1 MNNSFLNNIQLY
13 RGRRFSDLVDEN
25 MISNALL
32 TKPHEVSGLL
42 SLVFGTKD
50 DGVSTAI
57 DLITGGLGK
66 TMIIENREYE
76 WSVMIDS
83 DHAVNIRWVKG
94 LVNGSMA
101 EITAA
106 NYANATAGLNNSPI
120 YLGLEERWF
129 GPGSI
134 LSFDDVN
141 YQVRINGVPYQDG
154 STWVYECYVADG
166 FSGSY
171 IPGEFLLP
179 GRQVSRIGS
188 AYEEYSDE
196 ADIINYQ
203 TPFKMRNHLQ
213 TVRLTY
219 DITGDAYSTVLAI
232 ALTDPETGKKSY
244 LWADYQYWKALR
256 EWKKREETMLLFSK
270 SNRNADGTYTLKGTN
285 GRPVPVSAGL
295 FEQIAPANVRYY
307 THLTAELLEDYLFD
321 LCYNILGTNERKFI
335 ALTGEMGIREF
346 DRILKEKVAS
356 FNLIDT
362 TFVTGSGQNL
372 TLGGQFTTYKMTNGI
387 ELTLKRCALFDNME
401 LFRQLHPLTGKPL
414 MSYTFLFVDLGQR
427 DGQANVVKVCR
438 KGREFVKWYTGGSVA
453 PNGYANSITTLRS
466 NSRDGYQVHFLGEM
480 GIMLRN
486 PLSCGILYCDAEDA
500 EISNSSDV
508 MIGA

>member
-1 MNNSFLNNIQLY
+1 MNNSLLNNLQLY

-66 TMIIENREYE
+66 TMIIENREFE

-83 DHAVNIRWVKG
+83 EHAINIRWAKA
-94 LVNGSMA
+94 NGQ
-101 EITAA
+101 EITSA
-106 NYANATAGLNNSPI
+106 NYSSVTPGANGQPI
-120 YLGLEERWF
+120 FLALEEKWF
-129 GPGSI
+129 GPGAI
-134 LSFDDVN
+134 LSFDD
-141 YQVRINGVPYQDG
+141 YKFQVRVSGTPYQDG
-154 STWVYECYVADG
+154 SAWVYECYVVDQSNAA
-166 FSGSY
+166 Y

-179 GRQVSRIGS
+179 GRQVSRMGS

-196 ADIINYQ
+196 ADIIGYQ
-203 TPFKMRNHLQ
+203 TPFKMRNQLQ
-213 TVRLTY
+213 TLRLSY

-232 ALTDPETGKKSY
+232 ALKDPESGKTSY
-244 LWADYQYWKALR
+244 LWSDYQYWIALR
-256 EWKKREETMLLFSK
+256 EWKRREEKELLFAK
-270 SNRNADGTYTLKGTN
+270 GNRQQDGTYNLKGTN
-285 GRPVPVSAGL
+285 GRYVAKMSGL
-295 FEQIAPANVRYY
+295 FEQISPANVRYY
-307 THLTAELLEDYLFD
+307 TTLTAELLEDFLFD
-321 LCYNILGTNERKFI
+321 LCYNLLGTNERKFI

-356 FNLIDT
+356 FHMIDT
-362 TFVTGSGQNL
+362 VFVTGSGQNL

-401 LFRQLHPLTGKPL
+401 IFRQLHPLTGKPL

-438 KGREFVKWYTGGSVA
+438 KGREFVQWFTGGSVA
-453 PNGYANSITTLRS
+453 PNGYANSITTMRS

-486 PLSCGILYCDAEDA
+486 PLSCGILYCDAEDT
-500 EISNSSDV
+500 EISNSG
-508 MIGA
+508 I

>member
-1 MNNSFLNNIQLY
+1 MNNSLLNNLQLY

-32 TKPHEVSGLL
+32 TRPHEVSGLL

-66 TMIIENREYE
+66 TMIIENREFE
-76 WSVMIDS
+76 WSVQIDS
-83 DHAVNIRWVKG
+83 DHAVTIRYAKA
-94 LVNGSMA
+94 NGQ
-101 EITAA
+101 EI
-106 NYANATAGLNNSPI
+106 NYSNMNTIKAGQNGSPI

-129 GPGSI
+129 STGAI
-134 LSFDDVN
+134 LSFDD
-141 YQVRINGVPYQDG
+141 YHFQVRVAGVPFQDG
-154 STWVYECYVADG
+154 STWVYECYVVDG
-166 FSGSY
+166 SQASY

-179 GRQVSRIGS
+179 GRQVSRMGS

-213 TVRLTY
+213 TLRLTY

-232 ALTDPETGKKSY
+232 ALKDPETGKQSY
-244 LWADYQYWKALR
+244 LWADYQYWIALR
-256 EWKKREETMLLFSK
+256 EWKKREEKTLLFGK
-270 SNRNADGTYTLKGTN
+270 SNRLSDGTYITKGTN
-285 GRPVPVSAGL
+285 GRPAPTMSGL
-295 FEQIAPANVRYY
+295 FEQISPANVRYY
-307 THLTAELLEDYLFD
+307 TTLTAELLEDYLFD

-356 FNLIDT
+356 FNMIDT
-362 TFVTGSGQNL
+362 VFVTGSGQNL

-387 ELTLKRCALFDNME
+387 ELSLKRCPLFDNME
-401 LFRQLHPLTGKPL
+401 MFRQLHPLTGKPL
-414 MSYTFLFVDLGQR
+414 MSYTFLFVDLTNY

-438 KGREFVKWYTGGSVA
+438 KGREFVQWTTGGSVI
-453 PNGYANSITTLRS
+453 PSGYGNSINTLRS
-466 NSRDGYQVHFLGEM
+466 NSRDGYSVHFLGEE

-486 PLSCGILYCDAEDA
+486 PLSCGILYCDAEDSESA
-500 EISNSSDV
+500 QIDSS
-508 MIGA
+508 AQE

>member
-1 MNNSFLNNIQLY
+1 MVNNLLNNLQLY

-32 TKPHEVSGLL
+32 TKPHEVAGLL

-83 DHAVNIRWVKG
+83 EHAVNIRYAKW
-94 LVNGSMA
+94 NGQ
-101 EITAA
+101 EINSS
-106 NYANATAGLNNSPI
+106 NYQTVTPGLNGTPI

-129 GPGSI
+129 GPGAV
-134 LSFDDVN
+134 LSFDNVN
-141 YQVRINGVPYQDG
+141 IQVRVSGLPYQDG
-154 STWVYECYVADG
+154 STWVYECYVAEG
-166 FSGSY
+166 FAGSY
-171 IPGEFLLP
+171 IPGDYLLP

-188 AYEEYSDE
+188 AYEEYSHE

-203 TPFKMRNHLQ
+203 TPFKMRNNL
-213 TVRLTY
+213 TTLRLTY

-244 LWADYQYWKALR
+244 LWSDYQYWVALR
-256 EWKKREETMLLFSK
+256 EWKRREEKFLLFSH
-270 SNRNADGTYTLKGTN
+270 SNRNADGTYALKGTN
-285 GRPVPVSAGL
+285 GRPVAISAGM
-295 FEQIAPANVRYY
+295 FEQVSPANVRYY
-307 THLTAELLEDYLFD
+307 TKLTAELFEDFLFD
-321 LCYNILGTNERKFI
+321 LCYNLLGTNERKFI
-335 ALTGEMGIREF
+335 ALTGEMGLREF
-346 DRILKEKVAS
+346 DRVLKEKAAS

-362 TFVTGSGQNL
+362 KFITGSGQEL

-387 ELTLKRCALFDNME
+387 ELTVKRCALFDNME

-438 KGREFVKWYTGGSVA
+438 KGREFVQWFTGGSVA
-453 PNGYANSITTLRS
+453 PNGYANSINTLRS

-500 EISNSSDV
+500 EIQNDLSG

>member
-1 MNNSFLNNIQLY
+1 MNNSLLNNLQLY

-66 TMIIENREYE
+66 TMIIDNREFE

-83 DHAVNIRWVKG
+83 DHAVNIRWAKS
-94 LVNGSMA
+94 NGA
-101 EITAA
+101 EITSA
-106 NYANATAGLNNSPI
+106 NYNSVTPGANGAPI
-120 YLGLEERWF
+120 YIALEEKWF
-129 GPGSI
+129 NTGAI
-134 LSFDDVN
+134 LSFDD
-141 YQVRINGVPYQDG
+141 YKFQVRVGAAPYQDG
-154 STWVYECYVADG
+154 SAWVYECYVVDG
-166 FSGSY
+166 SAAAY

-179 GRQVSRIGS
+179 GRQVSRMGS

-213 TVRLTY
+213 TLRLSY

-232 ALTDPETGKKSY
+232 ALKDPESGKTSY
-244 LWADYQYWKALR
+244 LWSDYQYWIALR
-256 EWKKREETMLLFSK
+256 EWKKREEKALLFSK
-270 SNRNADGTYTLKGTN
+270 SNRLSDGTYINKGTN
-285 GRPVPVSAGL
+285 GRPAPTMSGL
-295 FEQIAPANVRYY
+295 LEQISPANVRYY

-346 DRILKEKVAS
+346 DRILKEKVAG

-362 TFVTGSGQNL
+362 VFVTGSGQNL

-387 ELTLKRCALFDNME
+387 ELTLKRCPLFDNME
-401 LFRQLHPLTGKPL
+401 MFRQLHPLTGKPL
-414 MSYTFLFVDLGQR
+414 MSYTFLFVDLGSR
-427 DGQANVVKVCR
+427 DGQANIVKVCR
-438 KGREFVKWYTGGSVA
+438 KGREFVQWCTGGSVI
-453 PNGYANSITTLRS
+453 PTGYGNSISTLRS
-466 NSRDGYQVHFLGEM
+466 NSRDGYQVHFLGEV
-480 GIMLRN
+480 GLMLRN

-500 EISNSSDV
+500 EILNEG
-508 MIGA
+508 I

>member
-1 MNNSFLNNIQLY
+1 MNNSLLNNLQLY

-66 TMIIENREYE
+66 TMIIDNREFE

-83 DHAVNIRWVKG
+83 DHAVNIRWTKW
-94 LVNGSMA
+94 NGN
-101 EITAA
+101 EITTS
-106 NYANATAGLNNSPI
+106 NYSTTTAGINGTPI
-120 YLGLEERWF
+120 YIALEERWF
-129 GPGSI
+129 GPGAI
-134 LSFDDVN
+134 LSFDD
-141 YQVRINGVPYQDG
+141 YKFQVRVSGTPYQDG
-154 STWVYECYVADG
+154 SAWVYECYVVDSSNAA
-166 FSGSY
+166 Y

-179 GRQVSRIGS
+179 GRQVSRMGS

-203 TPFKMRNHLQ
+203 TPFKMRNQLQ
-213 TVRLTY
+213 TLRLSY

-232 ALTDPETGKKSY
+232 ALKDPESGKTSY
-244 LWADYQYWKALR
+244 LWSDYQYWIALR
-256 EWKKREETMLLFSK
+256 EWKKREDKELLFAK
-270 SNRNADGTYTLKGTN
+270 SNRLADGTYNIKGSN
-285 GRPVPVSAGL
+285 GRPVAKMSGL
-295 FEQIAPANVRYY
+295 FEQISPANVRYY
-307 THLTAELLEDYLFD
+307 TTLTAELLEDYLFD

-346 DRILKEKVAS
+346 DRILKEKVAG

-362 TFVTGSGQNL
+362 VFVTGTGQNL

-414 MSYTFLFVDLGQR
+414 MSYTFLFVDMGSR
-427 DGQANVVKVCR
+427 DGQANIVKVCR
-438 KGREFVKWYTGGSVA
+438 KGREFVQWTTGGSVI
-453 PNGYANSITTLRS
+453 PSGYGNSINTLRS
-466 NSRDGYQVHFLGEM
+466 NSRDGYQVHFLGEE

-486 PLSCGILYCDAEDA
+486 PLSCGILYCDAEDT
-500 EISNSSDV
+500 EISNDGAA

>member
-1 MNNSFLNNIQLY
+1 MNF
-13 RGRRFSDLVDEN
+13 
-25 MISNALL
+25 
-32 TKPHEVSGLL
+32 
-42 SLVFGTKD
+42 
-50 DGVSTAI
+50 
-57 DLITGGLGK
+57 
-66 TMIIENREYE
+66 
-76 WSVMIDS
+76 
-83 DHAVNIRWVKG
+83 
-94 LVNGSMA
+94 
-101 EITAA
+101 
-106 NYANATAGLNNSPI
+106 
-120 YLGLEERWF
+120 
-129 GPGSI
+129 
-134 LSFDDVN
+134 
-141 YQVRINGVPYQDG
+141 QVRINGLPYQDG
-154 STWVYECYVADG
+154 STWVYECYVAEG
-166 FSGSY
+166 FSSAY

-203 TPFKMRNHLQ
+203 TPFKMRNNL
-213 TVRLTY
+213 TTLRLSY

-232 ALTDPETGKKSY
+232 ALKDPESGKTSY
-244 LWADYQYWKALR
+244 LWSDYQYWIALR
-256 EWKKREETMLLFSK
+256 EWKKREEKFLLFSK
-270 SNRNADGTYTLKGTN
+270 SNRNADGTYAMKGTN
-285 GRPVPVSAGL
+285 GRPVPISAGL
-295 FEQIAPANVRYY
+295 FEQISPANVRYY
-307 THLTAELLEDYLFD
+307 TQLTAELLEDYLFD

-356 FNLIDT
+356 FNMIDT

-387 ELTLKRCALFDNME
+387 ELTLKRCPLFDNME
-401 LFRQLHPLTGKPL
+401 MFRQLHPLTGKPL

-438 KGREFVKWYTGGSVA
+438 KGREFVQWFTGGSVA

-486 PLSCGILYCDAEDA
+486 PLSCGILYCDAEDT
-500 EISNSSDV
+500 EISNEGSWAV
-508 MIGA
+508 GA

>member
-1 MNNSFLNNIQLY
+1 MNNSLLNNLQLY

-66 TMIIENREYE
+66 TMIIDNREFE

-83 DHAVNIRWVKG
+83 DHAVNIRWAKADG
-94 LVNGSMA
+94 A
-101 EITAA
+101 EITTSSTSATPGA
-106 NYANATAGLNNSPI
+106 NGAPI
-120 YLGLEERWF
+120 YIALEERWF
-129 GPGSI
+129 GPGAI
-134 LSFDDVN
+134 LSFDD
-141 YQVRINGVPYQDG
+141 YQFQVRTNGVPYQDG
-154 STWVYECYVADG
+154 SAWVYECYVIDG
-166 FSGSY
+166 NPASY
-171 IPGEFLLP
+171 IPYDLLLP
-179 GRQVSRIGS
+179 GRQVSRMGS

-213 TVRLTY
+213 TLRLTY

-232 ALTDPETGKKSY
+232 ALKDPESGKTSY
-244 LWADYQYWKALR
+244 LWADYQYWLALR
-256 EWKKREETMLLFSK
+256 EWKRREEKTLLFGK
-270 SNRNADGTYTLKGTN
+270 SNRLSDGTYINKGTN
-285 GRPVPVSAGL
+285 GRPAPTMSGL
-295 FEQIAPANVRYY
+295 FEQISPANVRYY
-307 THLTAELLEDYLFD
+307 TTLTAELLEDYLFD

-356 FNLIDT
+356 FNMIDT

-401 LFRQLHPLTGKPL
+401 MFRQLHPLTGKPL
-414 MSYTFLFVDLGQR
+414 MSYTFLFVDLGSR
-427 DGQANVVKVCR
+427 DGQANIVKVCR
-438 KGREFVKWYTGGSVA
+438 KGREFVQWCTGGSVL
-453 PNGYANSITTLRS
+453 PSGYANSINTLRS
-466 NSRDGYQVHFLGEM
+466 NSRDGYQVHFLGEE

-486 PLSCGILYCDAEDA
+486 PLSCGILYCDAEDT
-500 EISNSSDV
+500 EISNDGSFMV
-508 MIGA
+508 GA

>member
-1 MNNSFLNNIQLY
+1 MNNNLLNNLQLY

-32 TKPHEVSGLL
+32 TRPHEVSGLL

-50 DGVSTAI
+50 DGVSTTI
-57 DLITGGLGK
+57 DMLTGGLGR

-76 WSVMIDS
+76 WSVMIDQE
-83 DHAVNIRWVKG
+83 HAVNIRWAKWSG
-94 LVNGSMA
+94 Q
-101 EITAA
+101 EITST
-106 NYANATAGLNNSPI
+106 NFDQLTPGINGTPI
-120 YLGLEERWF
+120 YLGVEERWF
-129 GPGSI
+129 GPGAI
-134 LSFDDVN
+134 LSFDN
-141 YQVRINGVPYQDG
+141 YQFQVRINGVPYQDG
-154 STWVYECYVADG
+154 STWVYECYVIEG
-166 FSGSY
+166 NGSY
-171 IPGEFLLP
+171 IPGEYLLP
-179 GRQVSRIGS
+179 GRQVSRMGS

-196 ADIINYQ
+196 ADIINYE
-203 TPFKMRNHLQ
+203 TPFKMRNNLS

-232 ALTDPETGKKSY
+232 ALQDPETGKKSY

-256 EWKKREETMLLFSK
+256 EWKKREERQLLFAH
-270 SNRNADGTYTLKGTN
+270 SNRNADGTYALKGTN

-295 FEQIAPANVRYY
+295 FDQISPANVRYY
-307 THLTAELLEDYLFD
+307 THLTAELFEDYLFD
-321 LCYNILGTNERKFI
+321 LCYNILGTNERKFV

-346 DRILKEKVAS
+346 DRILKEKAAS

-362 TFVTGSGQNL
+362 KFITGSGQEL

-387 ELTLKRCALFDNME
+387 ELTVKRCAMFDNME

-414 MSYTFLFVDLGQR
+414 MSYTFLFVDLGMR

-438 KGREFVKWYTGGSVA
+438 KGREFVQWCTGGSVI
-453 PNGYANSITTLRS
+453 PSGYANSINTLRS

-486 PLSCGILYCDAEDA
+486 PLSCGILYCDAEDT
-500 EISNSSDV
+500 EISNSG
-508 MIGA
+508 I

>member
-1 MNNSFLNNIQLY
+1 MNNTILNNLQLY

-76 WSVMIDS
+76 WSVMVDS
-83 DHAVNIRWVKG
+83 EHAVNIRWAKW
-94 LVNGSMA
+94 NGK
-101 EITAA
+101 EITA
-106 NYANATAGLNNSPI
+106 NDLTVTPGLNGTPI
-120 YLGLEERWF
+120 YIALEERWF
-129 GPGSI
+129 GPGAI
-134 LSFDDVN
+134 LSFDDVKF
-141 YQVRINGVPYQDG
+141 QVRASGLPYQDG
-154 STWVYECYVADG
+154 SAWVYECYVAEG
-166 FSGSY
+166 FTSAY
-171 IPGEFLLP
+171 IPAEFLLP

-203 TPFKMRNHLQ
+203 TPFKMRNNL
-213 TVRLTY
+213 TTLRLSY

-232 ALTDPETGKKSY
+232 ALKDPESGKTSY
-244 LWADYQYWKALR
+244 LWSDYQYWIALR
-256 EWKKREETMLLFSK
+256 EWKKREEKFLLFSK
-270 SNRNADGTYTLKGTN
+270 SNRNADGTYAMKGTN
-285 GRPVPVSAGL
+285 GRPVPISAGL
-295 FEQIAPANVRYY
+295 FEQISPANVRYY
-307 THLTAELLEDYLFD
+307 TQLTAELLEDYLFD

-356 FNLIDT
+356 FNMIDT

-401 LFRQLHPLTGKPL
+401 MFRQLHPLTGKPL

-438 KGREFVKWYTGGSVA
+438 KGREFVQWFTGGSVA

-486 PLSCGILYCDAEDA
+486 PLSCGILYCDAEDT
-500 EISNSSDV
+500 EISNDGGWAV
-508 MIGA
+508 GA

>member
-1 MNNSFLNNIQLY
+1 MNNSLLNNLQLY

-66 TMIIENREYE
+66 TMIIDNREFE

-83 DHAVNIRWVKG
+83 DHAVNIRWTKW
-94 LVNGSMA
+94 NGN
-101 EITAA
+101 EINTS
-106 NYANATAGLNNSPI
+106 NYSTTTAGINGTPI
-120 YLGLEERWF
+120 YIALEERWF
-129 GPGSI
+129 GPGAI
-134 LSFDDVN
+134 LSFDD
-141 YQVRINGVPYQDG
+141 YKFQVRVSGTPYQDG
-154 STWVYECYVADG
+154 SAWVYECYVVDSSNAA
-166 FSGSY
+166 Y

-179 GRQVSRIGS
+179 GRQVSRMGS

-203 TPFKMRNHLQ
+203 TPFKMRNQLQ
-213 TVRLTY
+213 TLRLSY

-232 ALTDPETGKKSY
+232 ALKDPESGKTSY
-244 LWADYQYWKALR
+244 LWSDYQYWIALR
-256 EWKKREETMLLFSK
+256 EWKKREEKELLFAK
-270 SNRNADGTYTLKGTN
+270 SNRLADGTYNIKGSN
-285 GRPVPVSAGL
+285 GRPVAKMSGL
-295 FEQIAPANVRYY
+295 FEQISPANVRYY
-307 THLTAELLEDYLFD
+307 TTLTAELLEDYLFD

-346 DRILKEKVAS
+346 DRILKEKVAG

-362 TFVTGSGQNL
+362 VFVTGTGQNL

-414 MSYTFLFVDLGQR
+414 MSYTFLFVDMGSR
-427 DGQANVVKVCR
+427 DGQANIVKVCR
-438 KGREFVKWYTGGSVA
+438 KGREFVQWTTGGSVI
-453 PNGYANSITTLRS
+453 PSGYGNSINTLRS
-466 NSRDGYQVHFLGEM
+466 NSRDGYQVHFLGEE

-486 PLSCGILYCDAEDA
+486 PLSCGILYCDAEDT
-500 EISNSSDV
+500 EISNDGTA

>member
-1 MNNSFLNNIQLY
+1 MNNSLLNNLQLY

-83 DHAVNIRWVKG
+83 EHAVNIRWAKW
-94 LVNGSMA
+94 NGK
-101 EITAA
+101 EIGSGNLNITP
-106 NYANATAGLNNSPI
+106 GLNGTPI

-134 LSFDDVN
+134 LAFDDVN
-141 YQVRINGVPYQDG
+141 FQVRVNGMPYQDG
-154 STWVYECYVADG
+154 STWVYECYVAEG
-166 FSGSY
+166 FAGAY
-171 IPGEFLLP
+171 IPAEFLLP
-179 GRQVSRIGS
+179 GRQVNRIGS

-203 TPFKMRNHLQ
+203 TPFKMRNNL
-213 TVRLTY
+213 TTLRLSY

-232 ALTDPETGKKSY
+232 ALKDPESGKTSY
-244 LWADYQYWKALR
+244 LWSDYQYWIALR
-256 EWKKREETMLLFSK
+256 EWKKREEKFLLFSK
-270 SNRNADGTYTLKGTN
+270 SNRNADGTYALKGTN
-285 GRPVPVSAGL
+285 GRPVPISAGL
-295 FEQIAPANVRYY
+295 FEQISPANVRYY
-307 THLTAELLEDYLFD
+307 TQLTAELLEDYLFD

-335 ALTGEMGIREF
+335 VLTGEMGIREF

-362 TFVTGSGQNL
+362 VFVTGTGQNL

-387 ELTLKRCALFDNME
+387 ELTLKRCPLFDNME
-401 LFRQLHPLTGKPL
+401 MFRQLHPLTGKPL

-438 KGREFVKWYTGGSVA
+438 KGREFVQWFTGGSVA

-486 PLSCGILYCDAEDA
+486 PLSCGILYCDAEDT
-500 EISNSSDV
+500 EIQNNGSWAV
-508 MIGA
+508 GA

>member
-1 MNNSFLNNIQLY
+1 MNNSLLNNLQLY
-13 RGRRFSDLVDEN
+13 RGKRFSDLVDEN

-32 TKPHEVSGLL
+32 TKPHEVAGLL

-66 TMIIENREYE
+66 TMVIDGREFE

-83 DHAVNIRWVKG
+83 DHAINIRWAKW
-94 LVNGSMA
+94 NGNL
-101 EITAA
+101 ITSASQVTPGI
-106 NYANATAGLNNSPI
+106 NGTPI
-120 YLGLEERWF
+120 YLGLEEKWF
-129 GPGSI
+129 GPGAI
-134 LSFDDVN
+134 LSFDNVN
-141 YQVRINGVPYQDG
+141 FQVRVTGTPYQDG

-166 FSGSY
+166 FASSY
-171 IPGEFLLP
+171 IPVEYLLP
-179 GRQVSRIGS
+179 GRQVSRLGS

-196 ADIINYQ
+196 ADIINYS

-213 TVRLTY
+213 TLRLTY

-232 ALTDPETGKKSY
+232 ALKDPETGKSSY
-244 LWADYQYWKALR
+244 LWADYQYWIALR
-256 EWKKREETMLLFSK
+256 EWKRREEKALLFSK
-270 SNRNADGTYTLKGTN
+270 SNRNADGTYGLKGTN
-285 GRPVPVSAGL
+285 GRPVPTMSGL

-307 THLTAELLEDYLFD
+307 TTLTCELLEDYLFD
-321 LCYNILGTNERKFI
+321 LCYNLLGTNERKFM

-346 DRILKEKVAS
+346 DRILREKAAS
-356 FNLIDT
+356 FQLIDT

-387 ELTLKRCALFDNME
+387 ELTVKRCALFDNMDM
-401 LFRQLHPLTGKPL
+401 FRQLHPITGKPL

-427 DGQANVVKVCR
+427 DGQANIVKVCR
-438 KGREFVKWYTGGSVA
+438 KGREFVQWCTAGSVA
-453 PNGYANSITTLRS
+453 PAGYANDINTVRS
-466 NSRDGYQVHFLGEM
+466 NSRDGYQVHFLGEE

-486 PLSCGILYCDAEDA
+486 PLSCGILYCDADDA
-500 EISNSSDV
+500 EINNEYTG
-508 MIGA
+508 MTMA

>member
-1 MNNSFLNNIQLY
+1 MNNSLLNNLQLY

-32 TKPHEVSGLL
+32 TRPHEVSGLL

-66 TMIIENREYE
+66 TMIIDNREFE

-83 DHAVNIRWVKG
+83 DHAVNIRWAKS
-94 LVNGSMA
+94 NGS
-101 EITAA
+101 EITTNNYNTVTPGA
-106 NYANATAGLNNSPI
+106 NGAPI
-120 YLGLEERWF
+120 YIALEEKWF
-129 GPGSI
+129 NTGAI
-134 LSFDDVN
+134 LSFDD
-141 YQVRINGVPYQDG
+141 YKFQVRVGASPYQDG
-154 STWVYECYVADG
+154 SAWVYECYVVDG
-166 FSGSY
+166 SAAAY

-179 GRQVSRIGS
+179 GRQVSRMGS

-213 TVRLTY
+213 TLRLSY

-232 ALTDPETGKKSY
+232 ALKDPESGKTSY
-244 LWADYQYWKALR
+244 LWSDYQYWIALR
-256 EWKKREETMLLFSK
+256 EWKKREEKALLFSK
-270 SNRNADGTYTLKGTN
+270 SNRNADGTYINKGTN
-285 GRPVPVSAGL
+285 GRPAPTMSGL
-295 FEQIAPANVRYY
+295 LEQISPANVRYY

-346 DRILKEKVAS
+346 DRILKEKVAG

-362 TFVTGSGQNL
+362 VFVTGSGQNL

-387 ELTLKRCALFDNME
+387 ELTLKRCPLFDNME
-401 LFRQLHPLTGKPL
+401 MFRQLHPLTGKPL
-414 MSYTFLFVDLGQR
+414 MSYTFLFVDLGSR
-427 DGQANVVKVCR
+427 DGQANIVKVCR
-438 KGREFVKWYTGGSVA
+438 KGREFVQWTTAGSVA
-453 PNGYANSITTLRS
+453 PNGYGNSINTVRS
-466 NSRDGYQVHFLGEM
+466 NSRDGYQVHFLGEE

-486 PLSCGILYCDAEDA
+486 PLSCGILYCDAEDT
-500 EISNSSDV
+500 EISNAG
-508 MIGA
+508 I

>member
-1 MNNSFLNNIQLY
+1 MNNSLLNNLQLY

-66 TMIIENREYE
+66 TMIIDNREFE

-83 DHAVNIRWVKG
+83 DHAVNIRWTKW
-94 LVNGSMA
+94 NGN
-101 EITAA
+101 EITTS
-106 NYANATAGLNNSPI
+106 NYSTTTAGINGTPI
-120 YLGLEERWF
+120 YIALEERWF
-129 GPGSI
+129 GPGAI
-134 LSFDDVN
+134 LSFDD
-141 YQVRINGVPYQDG
+141 YKFQVRVSGTSYQDG
-154 STWVYECYVADG
+154 SAWVYECYVVDSSNAA
-166 FSGSY
+166 Y

-179 GRQVSRIGS
+179 GRQVSRMGS

-203 TPFKMRNHLQ
+203 TPFKMRNQLQ
-213 TVRLTY
+213 TLRLSY

-232 ALTDPETGKKSY
+232 ALKDPESGKTSY
-244 LWADYQYWKALR
+244 LWSDYQYWIALR
-256 EWKKREETMLLFSK
+256 EWKKREEKELLFAK
-270 SNRNADGTYTLKGTN
+270 SNRLADGTYNIKGSN
-285 GRPVPVSAGL
+285 GRPVAKMSGL
-295 FEQIAPANVRYY
+295 FEQISPANVRYY
-307 THLTAELLEDYLFD
+307 TTLTAELLEDYLFD

-346 DRILKEKVAS
+346 DRILKEKVAG

-362 TFVTGSGQNL
+362 VFVTGTGQNL

-414 MSYTFLFVDLGQR
+414 MSYTFLFVDMGSR
-427 DGQANVVKVCR
+427 DGQANIVKVCR
-438 KGREFVKWYTGGSVA
+438 KGREFVQWTTGGSVI
-453 PNGYANSITTLRS
+453 PSGYGNSINTLRS
-466 NSRDGYQVHFLGEM
+466 NSRDGYQVHFLGEE

-486 PLSCGILYCDAEDA
+486 PLSCGILYCDAEDT
-500 EISNSSDV
+500 EISNDGAA

>member
-1 MNNSFLNNIQLY
+1 MNNSLLNNLQLY

-66 TMIIENREYE
+66 TMIIDNREFE

-83 DHAVNIRWVKG
+83 DHAVNIRWTKW
-94 LVNGSMA
+94 NGN
-101 EITAA
+101 EITTS
-106 NYANATAGLNNSPI
+106 NYSTTTAGINGTPI
-120 YLGLEERWF
+120 YIALEERWF
-129 GPGSI
+129 GPGAI
-134 LSFDDVN
+134 LSFDD
-141 YQVRINGVPYQDG
+141 YKFQVRVSGTPYQD
-154 STWVYECYVADG
+154 SSAWVYECYVVDSSNAA
-166 FSGSY
+166 Y

-179 GRQVSRIGS
+179 GRQVSRMGS

-203 TPFKMRNHLQ
+203 TPFKMRNQLQ
-213 TVRLTY
+213 TLRLSY

-232 ALTDPETGKKSY
+232 ALKDPESGKTSY
-244 LWADYQYWKALR
+244 LWSDYQYWIALR
-256 EWKKREETMLLFSK
+256 EWKKREEKELLFAK
-270 SNRNADGTYTLKGTN
+270 SNRLADGTYNIKGSN
-285 GRPVPVSAGL
+285 GRPVAKMSGL
-295 FEQIAPANVRYY
+295 FEQISPANVRYY
-307 THLTAELLEDYLFD
+307 TTLTAELLEDYLFD

-346 DRILKEKVAS
+346 DRILKEKVAG

-362 TFVTGSGQNL
+362 VFVTGTGQNL

-414 MSYTFLFVDLGQR
+414 MSYTFLFVDMGSR
-427 DGQANVVKVCR
+427 DGQANIVKVCR
-438 KGREFVKWYTGGSVA
+438 KGREFVQWTTGGSVI
-453 PNGYANSITTLRS
+453 PSGYGNSINTLRS
-466 NSRDGYQVHFLGEM
+466 NSRDGYQVHFLGEE

-486 PLSCGILYCDAEDA
+486 PLSCGSLYCDAEDT
-500 EISNSSDV
+500 EISNDGAA